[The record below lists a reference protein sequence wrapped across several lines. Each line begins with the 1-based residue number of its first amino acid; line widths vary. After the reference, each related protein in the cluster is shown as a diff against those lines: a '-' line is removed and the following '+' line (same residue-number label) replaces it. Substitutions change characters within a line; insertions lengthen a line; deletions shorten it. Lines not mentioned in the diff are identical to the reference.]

1 LYWLIF
7 EVPSNP
13 NDSMIVSYALASA
26 DNKYI
31 NYNAA
36 CISFFADIG
45 LNVLVAL
52 SRQKPLGEKCYW
64 RD

>member
-1 LYWLIF
+1 
-7 EVPSNP
+7 
-13 NDSMIVSYALASA
+13 MIVSYALASA